1 MTPPP
6 GPLLE
11 ITDLVT
17 RFPTKRGR
25 LTAVDGVT
33 LTLERRQTLG
43 LVGESGSG
51 KSVLGLSV
59 MRLVQPPGRIDQG
72 SIRFDGQSLLDLDAE
87 EMRRLRGQRL
97 AMIFQDPTATLNPVL
112 TIGEQIAEVLRWHV
126 PGTGSAE
133 MRDRVIDMLDRV
145 GIPNAGQRYGNYPH
159 EFSGGMQQRV
169 IIAAALILN
178 PALVIADEPTTA
190 LDVTVQAQI
199 LDLLRRLKDGEPE
212 TSIILVSHDLG
223 VVGEMCER
231 VAVMYAGNLVEVA
244 PVDDI
249 LDDPKHPYTVGLIAS
264 IPRIDR
270 EAGMLRPIPGRL
282 ADPVS
287 PPPGCKFHPRCAHA
301 QDRCRIERPKLKAL
315 TASRQVACHLHD

>member
-1 MTPPP
+1 MSE
-6 GPLLE
+6 PLLT
-11 ITDLVT
+11 IDNLVT

-25 LTAVDGVT
+25 LTAVDGVS
-33 LTLERRQTLG
+33 LTLERRESLG

-59 MRLVQPPGRIDQG
+59 MRLVQPPGKIESG
-72 SIRFDGQSLLDLDAE
+72 AIRFDGHSLLDLDE
-87 EMRRLRGQRL
+87 EGMRQLRGRRL
-97 AMIFQDPTATLNPVL
+97 AMIFQDPTATLNPVF
-112 TIGEQIAEVLRWHV
+112 TIGEQIAEVLRWHT
-126 PGTGSAE
+126 PEMSPAE
-133 MRDRVIDMLDRV
+133 MRERVTEMLDRV
-145 GIPNAGQRYGNYPH
+145 GIPNAGRRLNDYPH

-178 PALVIADEPTTA
+178 PHLVIADEPTTA

-212 TSIILVSHDLG
+212 TAIILVSHDLG

-231 VAVMYAGNLVEVA
+231 IAVMYAGNLVEVA
-244 PVDDI
+244 PADDI

-264 IPRIDR
+264 IPRLDR
-270 EAGMLRPIPGRL
+270 EVGALSPIPGRL

-287 PPPGCKFHPRCAHA
+287 PPPGCKFNPRCAHA
-301 QDRCRIERPKLKAL
+301 FDRCRVERPVLKTIAPG
-315 TASRQVACHLHD
+315 RQVACHLHD

>member
-1 MTPPP
+1 MSE
-6 GPLLE
+6 PLLSVE
-11 ITDLVT
+11 NLVT

-25 LTAVDGVT
+25 LTAVDGVS
-33 LTLERRQTLG
+33 LTLERRETLG

-51 KSVLGLSV
+51 KSVLGLSL
-59 MRLVQPPGRIDQG
+59 MRLVQPPGRIEAG
-72 SIRFDGQSLLDLDAE
+72 SIRFAGTSLLDLDDEA
-87 EMRRLRGQRL
+87 MRRLRGQRL

-112 TIGEQIAEVLRWHV
+112 TIGEQIGEVLRWHL
-126 PGTGSAE
+126 PSIGPAE
-133 MRDRVIDMLDRV
+133 LRQRVVAMLDRV
-145 GIPNAGQRYGNYPH
+145 GIPNAGQRFGDYPH

-212 TSIILVSHDLG
+212 TAIILVSHDLG

-231 VAVMYAGNLVEVA
+231 IAVMYAGNLVEVA
-244 PVDDI
+244 PADDI

-264 IPRIDR
+264 IPRLDR
-270 EAGMLRPIPGRL
+270 DVGALNPIPGRL
-282 ADPVS
+282 ADPVT
-287 PPPGCKFHPRCAHA
+287 PPSGCKFHPRCAHA
-301 QDRCRIERPKLKAL
+301 FERCRVERPMLNTL
-315 TASRQVACHLHD
+315 SPGRQVACHLHD

>member
-1 MTPPP
+1 VSE
-6 GPLLE
+6 PLLSIE
-11 ITDLVT
+11 NLIT

-25 LTAVDGVT
+25 LTAVDGVS
-33 LTLERRQTLG
+33 LTLERRETLG

-59 MRLVQPPGRIDQG
+59 MRLVQPPGMIEAG
-72 SIRFDGQSLLDLDAE
+72 SIRFAGTSLLDLSTD

-112 TIGEQIAEVLRWHV
+112 TIGEQIGEVLRWHL
-126 PGTGSAE
+126 PSIGPAE
-133 MRDRVIDMLDRV
+133 LRERVVEMLDRV
-145 GIPNAGQRYGNYPH
+145 GIPNARQRFGDYPH

-212 TSIILVSHDLG
+212 TAIVLVSHDLG

-231 VAVMYAGNLVEVA
+231 IAVMYAGNLVEVA
-244 PVDDI
+244 PADDI

-264 IPRIDR
+264 IPRLDR
-270 EAGMLRPIPGRL
+270 EVGALNPIPGRL
-282 ADPVS
+282 ADPVT
-287 PPPGCKFHPRCAHA
+287 PPPGCKFHARCAHA
-301 QDRCRIERPKLKAL
+301 FERCRVERPVLKTL
-315 TASRQVACHLHD
+315 VPGRQVACHLHD

>member
-1 MTPPP
+1 MSD
-6 GPLLE
+6 PLLQ
-11 ITDLVT
+11 IDNLVT
-17 RFPTKRGR
+17 RFPTKRGQ
-25 LTAVDGVT
+25 LTAGDGVS
-33 LTLERRQTLG
+33 LSLERRETLG

-59 MRLVQPPGRIDQG
+59 MRLVQKPGRIDSG
-72 SIRFDGQSLLDLDAE
+72 SIRFDGKSLLDIAPE

-112 TIGEQIAEVLRWHV
+112 TIGEQIAEVLRWHTPEMS
-126 PGTGSAE
+126 PGE
-133 MRDRVIDMLDRV
+133 MRDRVVAMLDRV
-145 GIPNAGQRYGNYPH
+145 GIPNAGRRYGDYPH

-199 LDLLRRLKDGEPE
+199 LELLRKLKDGEPE
-212 TSIILVSHDLG
+212 TAIILVSHDLG

-231 VAVMYAGNLVEVA
+231 IAVMYAGNLVEVA
-244 PVDDI
+244 SADDI

-270 EAGMLRPIPGRL
+270 EAGALQPIPGRL

-287 PPPGCKFHPRCAHA
+287 PPPGCKFNPRCAFA
-301 QDRCRIERPKLKAL
+301 FDRCRVERPVLKTIAPG
-315 TASRQVACHLHD
+315 RQVACHLHD

>member
-1 MTPPP
+1 MSE
-6 GPLLE
+6 PLLSIE
-11 ITDLVT
+11 NLVT

-25 LTAVDGVT
+25 LTAVDGVS
-33 LTLERRQTLG
+33 LTLERRETLG

-59 MRLVQPPGRIDQG
+59 MRLVQPPGKIESG
-72 SIRFDGQSLLDLDAE
+72 TIRFAGTSLLDLGAD
-87 EMRRLRGQRL
+87 EMRKLRGQRL

-112 TIGEQIAEVLRWHV
+112 TIGEQIGEVLRWHL
-126 PGTGSAE
+126 PSIGPAE
-133 MRDRVIDMLDRV
+133 LRKRVVEMLDRV
-145 GIPNAGQRYGNYPH
+145 GIPNASQRFGDYPH

-212 TSIILVSHDLG
+212 TAIILVSHDLG

-231 VAVMYAGNLVEVA
+231 IAVMYAGNLVEVA
-244 PVDDI
+244 AADDI

-264 IPRIDR
+264 IPRLDR
-270 EAGMLRPIPGRL
+270 EVGALNPIPGRL

-287 PPPGCKFHPRCAHA
+287 PPPGCKFHPRCIHA
-301 QDRCRIERPKLKAL
+301 FDRCRVERPVLKML
-315 TASRQVACHLHD
+315 SPGRQVACHLHD

>member
-1 MTPPP
+1 MSE
-6 GPLLE
+6 PLL
-11 ITDLVT
+11 IIDNLVT
-17 RFPTKRGR
+17 RFPTKRGQ
-25 LTAVDGVT
+25 LTAVDGVS
-33 LTLERRQTLG
+33 LTLERRETLG

-59 MRLVQPPGRIDQG
+59 MRLVQPPGKIESG
-72 SIRFDGQSLLDLDAE
+72 TVRFGGQSLLDLAPE
-87 EMRRLRGQRL
+87 QMRRLRGQRL

-112 TIGEQIAEVLRWHV
+112 TIGEQIAEVLRWHT
-126 PGTGSAE
+126 PDMTPAE
-133 MRDRVIDMLDRV
+133 VRERVAEMLDRV
-145 GIPNAGQRYGNYPH
+145 GIPNAGRRLGDYPH

-178 PALVIADEPTTA
+178 PHLVIADEPTTA

-212 TSIILVSHDLG
+212 TAIILVSHDLG

-231 VAVMYAGNLVEVA
+231 IAVMYAGNLVEVA
-244 PVDDI
+244 PADDI

-264 IPRIDR
+264 IPRLDR
-270 EAGMLRPIPGRL
+270 DVGQLSPIPGRL

-287 PPPGCKFHPRCAHA
+287 PPPGCKFNPRCAHA
-301 QDRCRIERPKLKAL
+301 FDRCRTERPALKTIAPG
-315 TASRQVACHLHD
+315 RQVACHLHD

>member
-1 MTPPP
+1 MSK
-6 GPLLE
+6 PLLA
-11 ITDLVT
+11 IDNLVT

-25 LTAVDGVT
+25 LTAVDGVS
-33 LTLERRQTLG
+33 LTLERRETLG

-59 MRLVQPPGRIDQG
+59 MRLVQPPGKIESG
-72 SIRFDGQSLLDLDAE
+72 SVRFGGQSLLDLDAE
-87 EMRRLRGQRL
+87 QMRRLRGQRL

-112 TIGEQIAEVLRWHV
+112 TIGEQIAEVLRWHT
-126 PGTGSAE
+126 PAMSPAE
-133 MRDRVIDMLDRV
+133 MRERVAEMLDRV
-145 GIPNAGQRYGNYPH
+145 GIPNAGRRLGDYPH

-231 VAVMYAGNLVEVA
+231 IAVMYAGNLVEVA
-244 PVDDI
+244 PADDI

-264 IPRIDR
+264 IPRLDR
-270 EAGMLRPIPGRL
+270 EVGQLNPIPGRL

-287 PPPGCKFHPRCAHA
+287 PPPGCKFNPRCAHA
-301 QDRCRIERPKLKAL
+301 FDRCRVERPALK
-315 TASRQVACHLHD
+315 TITPGRQVACHLHD

>member
-1 MTPPP
+1 VSE
-6 GPLLE
+6 PLLT
-11 ITDLVT
+11 IDNLVT

-25 LTAVDGVT
+25 LTAVDGVS
-33 LTLERRQTLG
+33 LTLERRETLG

-59 MRLVQPPGRIDQG
+59 MRLVQPPGKIESG
-72 SIRFDGQSLLDLDAE
+72 SIRFGGHSLLDLDAE
-87 EMRRLRGQRL
+87 QMRRLRGRRL

-112 TIGEQIAEVLRWHV
+112 TIGEQIAEVLRWHT
-126 PGTGSAE
+126 PDMSPAE
-133 MRDRVIDMLDRV
+133 TRERVAEMLDRV
-145 GIPNAGQRYGNYPH
+145 GIPNAGRRLGDYPH

-178 PALVIADEPTTA
+178 PHLVIADEPTTA

-212 TSIILVSHDLG
+212 TAIILVSHDLG

-231 VAVMYAGNLVEVA
+231 IAVMYAGNLVEVA
-244 PVDDI
+244 TADDI
-249 LDDPKHPYTVGLIAS
+249 LDDPMHPYTVGLIAS
-264 IPRIDR
+264 IPRLDR
-270 EAGMLRPIPGRL
+270 EVGQLSPIPGRL

-287 PPPGCKFHPRCAHA
+287 PPPGCKFNPRCAHA
-301 QDRCRIERPKLKAL
+301 FDRCRTERPALKTIAPG
-315 TASRQVACHLHD
+315 RQVACHLHD

>member
-1 MTPPP
+1 VSE
-6 GPLLE
+6 PLLSIE
-11 ITDLVT
+11 NLVT

-25 LTAVDGVT
+25 LTAVDGVS
-33 LTLERRQTLG
+33 LTLERRETLG

-59 MRLVQPPGRIDQG
+59 MRLVQPPGKIESG
-72 SIRFDGQSLLDLDAE
+72 TIRFAGTSLLDLGAD
-87 EMRRLRGQRL
+87 EMRKLRGQRL

-112 TIGEQIAEVLRWHV
+112 TIGEQIGEVLRWHL
-126 PGTGSAE
+126 PSIRPAE
-133 MRDRVIDMLDRV
+133 LRERVVEMLDRV
-145 GIPNAGQRYGNYPH
+145 GIPNASQRFGDYPH

-212 TSIILVSHDLG
+212 TAIILVSHDLG

-231 VAVMYAGNLVEVA
+231 IAVMYAGNLVEVA
-244 PVDDI
+244 AADDI

-264 IPRIDR
+264 IPRLDR
-270 EAGMLRPIPGRL
+270 EVGALNPIPGRL

-287 PPPGCKFHPRCAHA
+287 PPPGCKFHPRCIHA
-301 QDRCRIERPKLKAL
+301 FDRCRVERPVLKML
-315 TASRQVACHLHD
+315 SPGRQVACHLHD

>member
-1 MTPPP
+1 MSEA
-6 GPLLE
+6 LLS
-11 ITDLVT
+11 IDNLVT

-25 LTAVDGVT
+25 LTAVDGVS
-33 LTLERRQTLG
+33 LTLERRETLG

-59 MRLVQPPGRIDQG
+59 MRLVQPPGKIESG
-72 SIRFDGQSLLDLDAE
+72 SIRFGGHSLLDLDAE
-87 EMRRLRGQRL
+87 EMRRLRGRRL

-112 TIGEQIAEVLRWHV
+112 TIGEQIAEVLRWHT
-126 PGTGSAE
+126 PDMSPAE
-133 MRDRVIDMLDRV
+133 TRERVAEMLDRV
-145 GIPNAGQRYGNYPH
+145 GIPNAGRRLGDYPH

-178 PALVIADEPTTA
+178 PHLLIADEPTTA

-212 TSIILVSHDLG
+212 TAIILVSHDLG

-231 VAVMYAGNLVEVA
+231 IAVMYAGNLVEVA
-244 PVDDI
+244 PADDI
-249 LDDPKHPYTVGLIAS
+249 LDDPKHPYTLGLIAS
-264 IPRIDR
+264 IPRLDR
-270 EAGMLRPIPGRL
+270 EVGQLNPIPGRL

-287 PPPGCKFHPRCAHA
+287 PPLGCKFNPRCAHA
-301 QDRCRIERPKLKAL
+301 FDRCRIERPGLKTIAPG
-315 TASRQVACHLHD
+315 RQVACHLHD

>member
-1 MTPPP
+1 MSEA
-6 GPLLE
+6 LLS
-11 ITDLVT
+11 IDNLVT

-25 LTAVDGVT
+25 LTAVDGVS
-33 LTLERRQTLG
+33 LTLERRETLG

-59 MRLVQPPGRIDQG
+59 MRLVQPPGKIESG
-72 SIRFDGQSLLDLDAE
+72 SIRFGGHSLLDLDAE
-87 EMRRLRGQRL
+87 EMRRLRGRQL

-112 TIGEQIAEVLRWHV
+112 TIGEQIAEVLRWHT
-126 PGTGSAE
+126 PDMSPAE
-133 MRDRVIDMLDRV
+133 TRERVAEMLDRV
-145 GIPNAGQRYGNYPH
+145 GIPNAGRRLGDYPH

-178 PALVIADEPTTA
+178 PHLLIADEPTTA

-212 TSIILVSHDLG
+212 TAIILVSHDLG

-231 VAVMYAGNLVEVA
+231 IAVMYAGNLVEVA
-244 PVDDI
+244 PADDI
-249 LDDPKHPYTVGLIAS
+249 LDDPKHPYTLGLIAS
-264 IPRIDR
+264 IPRLDR
-270 EAGMLRPIPGRL
+270 EVGQLNPIPGRL

-287 PPPGCKFHPRCAHA
+287 PPPGCKFNPRCAHA
-301 QDRCRIERPKLKAL
+301 FDRCRIERPVLKTIAPG
-315 TASRQVACHLHD
+315 RQVACHLHD

>member
-1 MTPPP
+1 VSE
-6 GPLLE
+6 PLLTIE
-11 ITDLVT
+11 NLVT
-17 RFPTKRGR
+17 RFPTKRGQ
-25 LTAVDGVT
+25 LTAVDGVS
-33 LTLERRQTLG
+33 LTLERRETLG

-59 MRLVQPPGRIDQG
+59 MRLVQRPGRIESG
-72 SIRFDGQSLLDLDAE
+72 SIRFAGTSLLDLDDEA
-87 EMRRLRGQRL
+87 MRRLRGQRL

-126 PGTGSAE
+126 PGIGPAE
-133 MRDRVIDMLDRV
+133 MRERVIEMLDRV
-145 GIPNAGQRYGNYPH
+145 GIPNAGQRYGDYPH

-212 TSIILVSHDLG
+212 TAIILVSHDLG

-231 VAVMYAGNLVEVA
+231 IAVMYAGNLVEVA
-244 PVDDI
+244 PADDI

-264 IPRIDR
+264 IPRLDR
-270 EAGMLRPIPGRL
+270 DAGALNPIPGRL

-301 QDRCRIERPKLKAL
+301 FDRCRVERPVLKTLAPG
-315 TASRQVACHLHD
+315 RQVACHLYD

>member
-1 MTPPP
+1 MSEA
-6 GPLLE
+6 LLS
-11 ITDLVT
+11 IDNLVT

-25 LTAVDGVT
+25 LTAVDGVS
-33 LTLERRQTLG
+33 LTLERRETLG

-59 MRLVQPPGRIDQG
+59 MRLVQPPGKIESG
-72 SIRFDGQSLLDLDAE
+72 SIRFGGHSLLDLDAE
-87 EMRRLRGQRL
+87 EMRRLRGRRL

-112 TIGEQIAEVLRWHV
+112 TIGEQIAEVLRWHT
-126 PGTGSAE
+126 PDMSPAE
-133 MRDRVIDMLDRV
+133 TRERVAEMLDRV
-145 GIPNAGQRYGNYPH
+145 GIPNAGRRLGDYPH

-178 PALVIADEPTTA
+178 PHLLIADEPTTA

-212 TSIILVSHDLG
+212 TAIILVSHDLG

-231 VAVMYAGNLVEVA
+231 IAVMYAGNLVEVA
-244 PVDDI
+244 PADDI

-264 IPRIDR
+264 IPRLDR
-270 EAGMLRPIPGRL
+270 EVGQLNPIPGRL

-287 PPPGCKFHPRCAHA
+287 PPPGCKFNPRCAHA
-301 QDRCRIERPKLKAL
+301 FDRCRIERPALKTIAPG
-315 TASRQVACHLHD
+315 RQVACHLHD